1 MSSLLGSI
9 APFDIHA
16 DKWDV
21 YWETLEQYFI
31 ANQVDDKKLT
41 ATFITLIGK
50 DAFSLLRALVSP
62 EKPSNM
68 KIDALN
74 KVLHDHLQ
82 PSTILITGRYK
93 FYKRDQDER
102 ETITDYVA
110 ALRKLSLHCEFKE
123 FLNDALRDKFVC
135 GIRDHN
141 IRKRLL
147 VERKLDVKSA
157 LELAKSLEKSAAE
170 SRAMENERKTSMY
183 AFREQRVVRRCYHCN
198 STDYL
203 ANICIYKDKV
213 CNNCKLKEH
222 LAKACRNKKSTGDKQ
237 YNRNAD
243 VKSEKCY
250 CKSTEDNVPGNSR
263 HDHGREA
270 HESPDDEIMY
280 INKVVGSKA
289 PLSVN
294 VEVEKKYIEFE
305 VDTGSGITV
314 ISEYTFR
321 TYFGSYELNNTDI
334 VVKTYSN
341 QRLNMLGKFSVNV
354 KYEGKTWPKLVLYVI
369 QGNGVNLLGRN
380 WLFVIKLNW
389 SNIFQHRNLNSNIS
403 CQNVK
408 TNTALENLMETHSAI
423 FREQLGTITGL
434 KAKLHI
440 KSDAKP
446 KYCKARNVPFALT
459 KAVEDEIDRLEKN
472 GIIKSVST
480 SEWASPVVLV
490 PKPDGTIR
498 LCGDYKSTVNPVIEN
513 EVYPQPTPDE
523 MFAKM
528 QGGKKFSKID
538 LTQAY
543 AQVELEEESKQYLVI
558 NTSKGLKEPSR
569 MPYGIK
575 PATGIFQRHVV
586 NALSGIER
594 TVVKV
599 DDILVSGVDDAD
611 HLVNLG
617 KVFDR
622 INQMGAT
629 VNKKKV
635 LFFC

>member
-16 DKWDV
+16 GKWDE

-82 PSTILITGRYK
+82 PSTILIAERYK

-110 ALRKLSLHCEFKE
+110 AFRKLSLHCEFKE

-183 AFREQRVVRRCYHCN
+183 AFREQRVVRRCYRCN
-198 STDYL
+198 STDHL

-213 CNNCKLKEH
+213 CNNCKLKGH
-222 LAKACRNKKSTGDKQ
+222 LATACRNKKSTGDKQ

-250 CKSTEDNVPGNSR
+250 CKSTKDNVPGNSR
-263 HDHGREA
+263 HDHGHEA
-270 HESPDDEIMY
+270 HESSDDEIMY

-305 VDTGSGITV
+305 VDTGSEITV

-369 QGNGVNLLGRN
+369 QGNGVNSLGRN
-380 WLFVIKLNW
+380 WL
-389 SNIFQHRNLNSNIS
+389 
-403 CQNVK
+403 
-408 TNTALENLMETHSAI
+408 
-423 FREQLGTITGL
+423 
-434 KAKLHI
+434 
-440 KSDAKP
+440 
-446 KYCKARNVPFALT
+446 
-459 KAVEDEIDRLEKN
+459 
-472 GIIKSVST
+472 
-480 SEWASPVVLV
+480 
-490 PKPDGTIR
+490 
-498 LCGDYKSTVNPVIEN
+498 
-513 EVYPQPTPDE
+513 
-523 MFAKM
+523 
-528 QGGKKFSKID
+528 
-538 LTQAY
+538 
-543 AQVELEEESKQYLVI
+543 
-558 NTSKGLKEPSR
+558 
-569 MPYGIK
+569 
-575 PATGIFQRHVV
+575 
-586 NALSGIER
+586 
-594 TVVKV
+594 
-599 DDILVSGVDDAD
+599 
-611 HLVNLG
+611 
-617 KVFDR
+617 
-622 INQMGAT
+622 
-629 VNKKKV
+629 
-635 LFFC
+635 